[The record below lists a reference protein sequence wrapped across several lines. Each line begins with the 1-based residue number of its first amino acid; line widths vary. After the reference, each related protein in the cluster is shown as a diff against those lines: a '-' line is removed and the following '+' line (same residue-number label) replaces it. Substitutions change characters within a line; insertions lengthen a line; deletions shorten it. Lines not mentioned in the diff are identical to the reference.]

1 MDDKDIE
8 NVNDLR
14 NAIGLKRSGERVKI
28 EIIRNNRE
36 IIKNAKLGEI
46 AVDRSVQADEINS
59 LLAGAELSDY
69 IEDSS
74 SMFGKSMGVIILS
87 IEPNSNADRARL
99 KAGDIIWAVG
109 NMEVENLEEFKSVT
123 QDKDIL
129 ILRVKR
135 NGRQLIIQMR
145 K

>member
-1 MDDKDIE
+1 MK
-8 NVNDLR
+8 
-14 NAIGLKRSGERVKI
+14 KT
-28 EIIRNNRE
+28 
-36 IIKNAKLGEI
+36 AKLGEI
-46 AVDRSVQADEINS
+46 TVEKIVQADEINS

-69 IEDSS
+69 VDDSDS
-74 SMFGKSMGVIILS
+74 YFGKSQGVIILS
-87 IEPNSNADRARL
+87 IEPNSNSDRARL

-109 NMEVENLEEFKSVT
+109 NMEVENLAEFSSVT
-123 QDKDIL
+123 KEKDIL

>member
-1 MDDKDIE
+1 
-8 NVNDLR
+8 
-14 NAIGLKRSGERVKI
+14 
-28 EIIRNNRE
+28 
-36 IIKNAKLGEI
+36 
-46 AVDRSVQADEINS
+46 
-59 LLAGAELSDY
+59 
-69 IEDSS
+69 
-74 SMFGKSMGVIILS
+74 MFGKSQGVIILS

-123 QDKDIL
+123 EDRDIL